1 MESFSKQLLQV
12 DYFSAAQEIGC
23 EPAAIYAVREVETSG
38 NGFYPSG
45 RPVILFE
52 AQIFSM
58 LTGHQYDFTHP
69 NISSPTWNR
78 ALYFGGEREYER
90 LEAAKQ
96 LNEEAALKSASW
108 GLFQIMGMNH
118 RACGFPDVFSF
129 VAAMSESEAKQLMA
143 FVHFI
148 KANQLDD
155 ELRDKRW
162 TDFAKVYN
170 GPGYA
175 QNAYDVKLAQ
185 SYDKYSKLLTV
196 HG

>member
-1 MESFSKQLLQV
+1 MDVNKQLNQI
-12 DYFSAAQEIGC
+12 DYFRAAEILQC
-23 EPAAIYAVREVETSG
+23 EPAAVYAVREVESSG
-38 NGFYPSG
+38 SGFFPDG

-58 LTGHQYDFTHP
+58 LTGHQFDFTHP
-69 NISSPTWNR
+69 NISSPIWNR
-78 ALYFGGEREYER
+78 ALYKGGMLEYDR
-90 LEAAKQ
+90 LKQAKQ

-118 RACGFPDVFSF
+118 RACGYPDVFSF
-129 VAAMSESEAKQLMA
+129 VKAMFESEANHLMA
-143 FVHFI
+143 FVTFI

-155 ELRDKRW
+155 ELRDRRW

-175 QNAYDVKLAQ
+175 QNQYDAKLEQAYL
-185 SYDKYSKLLTV
+185 KYSRILTV